1 MEKVVISKEM
11 SIYQERAAEEVNKYL
26 SQGWSVKMIH
36 TTSNQDGVFAIFVL
50 EKK

>member
-1 MEKVVISKEM
+1 MEKIIISKEI
-11 SIYQERAAEEVNKYL
+11 SIYKESATEEVNKYL

-36 TTSNQDGVFAIFVL
+36 TASNEDGVFAIFVL